1 MTEKAAPDDTLPSRF
16 SDLWR
21 LDVHFA
27 DIPWRPFAEGVD
39 IFPLRQER
47 DGAVKAALL
56 RNAPGAMVEMHRHQ
70 GYEYLLVLSGQESD
84 ENGDYDAG
92 TLVINPPGS
101 CHQVRSHGG
110 NIVLAIWEKPVVF
123 LSQR

>member
-1 MTEKAAPDDTLPSRF
+1 MTEKAGPDDSLPSRF
-16 SDLWR
+16 SDLWS
-21 LDVHFA
+21 LDVHFS
-27 DIPWRPFAEGVD
+27 DIPWRPFAEGVE
-39 IFPLRQER
+39 IFPLRQES

-56 RNAPGAMVEMHRHQ
+56 RNAAGATVERHRHA

-101 CHQVRSHGG
+101 SHEVRSQSG

-123 LSQR
+123 LNPR